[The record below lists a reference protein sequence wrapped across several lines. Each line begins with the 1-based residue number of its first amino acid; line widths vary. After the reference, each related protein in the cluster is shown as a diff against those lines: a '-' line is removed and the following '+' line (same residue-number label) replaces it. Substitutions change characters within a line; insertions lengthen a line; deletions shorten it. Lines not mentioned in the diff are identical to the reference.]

1 MRSRDRGYI
10 FHRRYQKAVRLK
22 QELVHTDVAKPI
34 RIARAITTTE
44 IKDIILFDIGSVLF
58 GLFLQRKESTR

>member
-1 MRSRDRGYI
+1 MHLIVYAV
-10 FHRRYQKAVRLK
+10 QKFMNGDKTAQLK

-44 IKDIILFDIGSVLF
+44 IKDIILFDVRSVV
-58 GLFLQRKESTR
+58 GGIDRVIQ